1 MDGPRK
7 RSFKIHLVEFS
18 GLPMKAVFILD
29 FICWP
34 RAVTI
39 EILDLVRVLTG
50 HKLTIYCVE
59 VTLSI

>member
-1 MDGPRK
+1 
-7 RSFKIHLVEFS
+7 
-18 GLPMKAVFILD
+18 MKAVFILD

-50 HKLTIYCVE
+50 QKLTIYYVE